1 MALSHDR
8 AKEFFGSL
16 YDNSHTPDLNDFE
29 SAAIRLSAKIDEH
42 VASGD
47 KALGILMLN
56 HALADQKLSSHKKHA
71 LTAAVLMNI
80 KKQVVSNFLDDFP
93 QANLQDLVHA
103 ANKAGYK
110 VDVLPGEVAKTLP
123 RSIVQR

>member
-8 AKEFFGSL
+8 AKQFFGSL

-29 SAAIRLSAKIDEH
+29 SAALRLSTKIDEH

-47 KALGILMLN
+47 KALGLLMLN
-56 HALADQKLSSHKKHA
+56 HALADQKMAPARKHA

-93 QANLQDLVHA
+93 QANLDDLVSSA
-103 ANKAGYK
+103 TKAGYK
-110 VDVLPGEVAKTLP
+110 VDVLPPEVAKHLP